1 MITYRHIPTDW
12 NTFIPAD
19 LPADDT
25 SRRVMMCGRRARYR
39 LCGIPG
45 ISEQPRVINGRPGWC
60 LECLAATF
68 RDALHASLPDVRP
81 LRELYAQ
88 VRNECGEAFYEAKAL
103 EDSVQNETL
112 I

>member
-45 ISEQPRVINGRPGWC
+45 ISEQPRVINDRPGWC
-60 LECLAATF
+60 LECLAATYREARF
-68 RDALHASLPDVRP
+68 TKIPSIPELRALYRRVEEETADAYYDAMEVF
-81 LRELYAQ
+81 
-88 VRNECGEAFYEAKAL
+88 NK
-103 EDSVQNETL
+103 
-112 I
+112 